1 MVSGMGPSMNV
12 PCIWLQLINISLDNH
27 KKKKKK
33 KKFLS
38 QTPRRKKWQIKL
50 IKYNTYSL
58 PSLLQF
64 PIKPGIL
71 PDIAVPSILL

>member
-33 KKFLS
+33 KSFEV
-38 QTPRRKKWQIKL
+38 KL
-50 IKYNTYSL
+50 QEEKN
-58 PSLLQF
+58 
-64 PIKPGIL
+64 GR
-71 PDIAVPSILL
+71 

>member
-33 KKFLS
+33 KKFWS
-38 QTPRRKKWQIKL
+38 QNSKKKKMEDKI
-50 IKYNTYSL
+50 N
-58 PSLLQF
+58 
-64 PIKPGIL
+64 
-71 PDIAVPSILL
+71 